1 MKQWGRCAT
10 GFGIGGFYVDKK
22 NPFDKI
28 SKTGMILAA
37 GFGKRMRPLSLEK
50 PKPLLEVGGKP
61 MLDYALEKMVEAG
74 ITRVVINAHYL
85 QRQIEAY
92 AKKRSKLVSID
103 VSNEMSILETGGGVK
118 NTLYAFGDKPFFVMG
133 GDLPFFDG
141 PDETALHRMA
151 CAWDDEK
158 MDVLLL
164 LMRTAE
170 APGFGEDG
178 DYAMHPSGL
187 LWRQG
192 AKPPRPYVYISAM
205 IVRPGLYREVSET
218 CFSNNVIFDKAE
230 ERRRLYGLLHD
241 GTCYHVGTPEDLQ
254 RANMLLD
261 KGYGWRQR
269 AETRS
274 FLT

>member
-1 MKQWGRCAT
+1 M
-10 GFGIGGFYVDKK
+10 DKR

-61 MLDYALEKMVEAG
+61 MIDYALEKLVDAG

-85 QRQIEAY
+85 QAQIESY
-92 AKKRSKLVSID
+92 AKKRKKLVAID

-118 NTLYAFGDKPFFVMG
+118 NTLYAFGNKPFFVMG

-170 APGFGEDG
+170 APGFGPDG
-178 DYAMHPSGL
+178 DYDQRPSGR
-187 LWRQG
+187 LWRKD
-192 AKPPRPYVYISAM
+192 APAPRPYVYISTM
-205 IVRPGLYREVSET
+205 IVRPSIYREVSET
-218 CFSNNVIFDKAE
+218 CFSNNIVFDKAE
-230 ERRRLYGLLHD
+230 ERQRLYGIIHD
-241 GTCYHVGTPEDLQ
+241 GTCYHVGTPNDLE
-254 RANMLLD
+254 RANMLLE
-261 KGYGWRQR
+261 KGYGWKQR
-269 AETRS
+269 AATPS
-274 FLT
+274 FVK